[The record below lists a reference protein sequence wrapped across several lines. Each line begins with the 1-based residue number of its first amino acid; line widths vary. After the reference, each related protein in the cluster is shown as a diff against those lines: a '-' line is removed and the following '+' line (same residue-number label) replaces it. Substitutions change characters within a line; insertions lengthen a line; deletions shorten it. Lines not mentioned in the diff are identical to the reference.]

1 MLLVFQNVIKIT
13 TLLRRL
19 SKLKLTTALN
29 KNICTLLTALENLIY
44 SVSWKTNNFFSI
56 LF

>member
-13 TLLRRL
+13 MLLRRL

-29 KNICTLLTALENLIY
+29 KKLCSLLTALENLIY
-44 SVSWKTNNFFSI
+44 SVSWKTNNFFGI